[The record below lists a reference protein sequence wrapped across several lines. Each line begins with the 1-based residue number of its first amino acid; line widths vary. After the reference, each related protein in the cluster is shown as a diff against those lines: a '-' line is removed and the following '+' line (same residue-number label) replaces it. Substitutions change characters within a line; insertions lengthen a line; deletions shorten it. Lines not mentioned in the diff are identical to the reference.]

1 MSRGRDGGR
10 GETEEGPG
18 MALRSCCDR
27 EKEDKEQVKEE
38 EKDDGGEEVR
48 GGGMACEGRT
58 G

>member
-10 GETEEGPG
+10 GETDEGPG
-18 MALRSCCDR
+18 MALWSCCDH
-27 EKEDKEQVKEE
+27 EKEEQVKEE